1 MKTAPTSDEILFSL
15 LYSRTGPRRALS
27 LKLSDTRVYEPEKQ
41 EISEE
46 SVSSP
51 NPMSCSD
58 THTPKPSRQHP
69 HPPTPTH
76 TLSLSR
82 TQTSGGCVGGP
93 APCPGKSHPLSTIKS
108 RPTSSKVNFELLSA
122 VLVSRHTGVPRSRET
137 ATTYD
142 PTVGLCPGPYDD
154 PRWGVRPLMSE
165 VPLYAVGA
173 PAPCPVKFR
182 IRQSHTMEHEPTIK
196 SQLAS
201 RNEL

>member
-69 HPPTPTH
+69 HPPTHSPSH
-76 TLSLSR
+76 AHKL
-82 TQTSGGCVGGP
+82 QVVVWVGQPHVLGRAIHS
-93 APCPGKSHPLSTIKS
+93 APSKADLRHQKS
-108 RPTSSKVNFELLSA
+108 TSSYSVRSSCHAIQGYLAHEKLPPPMTLL
-122 VLVSRHTGVPRSRET
+122 
-137 ATTYD
+137 
-142 PTVGLCPGPYDD
+142 
-154 PRWGVRPLMSE
+154 
-165 VPLYAVGA
+165 
-173 PAPCPVKFR
+173 
-182 IRQSHTMEHEPTIK
+182 
-196 SQLAS
+196 
-201 RNEL
+201 